1 MKRYVPIV
9 IGVVALCAV
18 LYVANSQMNE
28 REAVSEGEQEMVMLP
43 TFTNK
48 VVRNFEGENVR
59 EYGFILQEGASTTVE
74 QEGALVKVTD
84 ASSSPV
90 VAMYFSYEGGRGYTP
105 EDYITKNIVPHVSA
119 VTSAGTTT
127 LGMHEWTVAESEF
140 SVWHVAKS
148 DNGQWLIVAENRKDV
163 ADTASVVLESI
174 LTK

>member
-18 LYVANSQMNE
+18 LYVANSQMNK
-28 REAVSEGEQEMVMLP
+28 RDALSEGEKETITLP

-48 VVRNFEGENVR
+48 VVRNFEGENVL
-59 EYGFILQEGASTTVE
+59 EYGFNLPEGATTTVE
-74 QEGALVKVTD
+74 QDGALVKVTD
-84 ASSSPV
+84 ASSSLV
-90 VAMYFSYEGGRGYTP
+90 TALYFSYEGGRGYTP
-105 EDYITKNIVPHVSA
+105 EDYITNNIVPHVRA
-119 VTSAGTTT
+119 ITSAGTTT

-148 DNGQWLIVAENRKDV
+148 DNGQWLIVVENRKDMT
-163 ADTASVVLESI
+163 DKASVVLESI